1 MTQRVT
7 IADIAKRTGL
17 ASSTVSR
24 ALRDSPRVK
33 LATRQRVQQ
42 IANELNFRPNTLAQS
57 MRNQRTNAVGVV
69 VSNILNPYFTEL
81 LRGISDELSR
91 VGDHLILFN
100 TDEQAIKETNVLKTL
115 TGQMVDGLIVAS
127 TGGIDNYEDLTET
140 TPTVFVDR
148 LPNTASI
155 NRYDAILTDN
165 PTAAAG
171 LTQCLLDSG
180 AHRVGFLGGQVT
192 FSANER
198 LNGYQQALLTNQL
211 PAKRNLVR
219 YTDYTLA
226 TTTHAVHELQQQAH
240 VDSLL
245 VTDTVILA
253 QVLTALH
260 AMAQPI
266 TLKLAT
272 FDYLPWFDF
281 LQVPLVAAQQATYQ
295 MGHAAVTTLL
305 QRIAQPDVPITLTRF
320 PVTYHQ
326 NF

>member
-7 IADIAKRTGL
+7 IADLAKRTGL
-17 ASSTVSR
+17 ASSTISR

-33 LATRQRVQQ
+33 LATRRRVQQ
-42 IANELNFRPNTLAQS
+42 LASELNFHPNTLAQS
-57 MRNQRTNAVGVV
+57 MRNQRTNAIGVV

-81 LRGISDELSR
+81 LRGISDELGQ

-100 TDEQAIKETNVLKTL
+100 TDEQASKETNVLKAL

-127 TGGIDNYEDLTET
+127 TGGIDNYEVLTET

-148 LPNTASI
+148 IPNAASI
-155 NRYDAILTDN
+155 NHYDAILTDN
-165 PTAAAG
+165 PTATAG
-171 LTQCLLDSG
+171 LTQRLLDSG
-180 AHRVGFLGGQVT
+180 AHKIGFLGGHVT

-198 LNGYQQALLTNQL
+198 LTGYQQALLANQL
-211 PAKRNLVR
+211 PATRNLVR
-219 YTDYTLA
+219 YTDYTPA
-226 TTTHAVHELQQQAH
+226 STAHAVHELQQQARI
-240 VDSLL
+240 DSLL

-253 QVLTALH
+253 QVLTTLRATTE
-260 AMAQPI
+260 PI
-266 TLKLAT
+266 ALKLAT

-305 QRIAQPDVPITLTRF
+305 QRIGHPDAPITLTRF